1 MIFAPVVVCGRIIEI
16 MKMLAAHSL
25 PNFCEVVE
33 VAVGGG
39 EFLEIAGQIGLAV
52 KFAKATELLQRLHL
66 Y

>member
-1 MIFAPVVVCGRIIEI
+1 MSLSGLIIFVLV
-16 MKMLAAHSL
+16 S
-25 PNFCEVVE
+25 NFLYIWESV
-33 VAVGGG
+33 G